1 MQTSYVDHRT
11 SIQKN
16 RSNTNID
23 SFKNYVKIFN
33 EEDQFGKIKLEINF
47 KKDNK
52 ILIRCL
58 NLYRKNL
65 THSLEKLKLSGFD
78 IMLAKDTVDNNHIN
92 VTPKLENTNHPEY
105 QNSTI
110 GFMRNSY
117 QSSYNQKFNMK

>member
-92 VTPKLENTNHPEY
+92 VTPKLQNTNHPEY
-105 QNSTI
+105 QKSTL

>member
-92 VTPKLENTNHPEY
+92 VTPKLQNTNHPEY